1 MKKEDK
7 DQLYKNLIILLKMF
21 KNRPYH
27 LAKYLTDNSAFD
39 QKFIKKIL
47 ESNKL
52 KDISK
57 EEEDEINI
65 EQNVIPIYFNDINQ
79 MNDFYNSI
87 VDDIKLLSKERSME
101 ELTKELNDKLDSCI
115 KNENYEDAVRIR
127 DYMVRNGI
135 KRVNNF
141 Q

>member
-1 MKKEDK
+1 MSQEDK
-7 DQLYKNLIILLKMF
+7 DQLYRNLVILLKMF

-47 ESNKL
+47 DSDKL

-57 EEEDEINI
+57 EDELDENPNI
-65 EQNVIPIYFNDINQ
+65 VPIHFIDISQ

-87 VDDIKLLSKERSME
+87 VEEAKLSKDSSME
-101 ELTKELNDKLDSCI
+101 ELTKDLNIKLDGCI
-115 KNENYEDAVRIR
+115 KSENFEDAARIR
-127 DYMVRNGI
+127 DYMTRNGI
-135 KRVNNF
+135 QRLNNF